1 MGPSRPSGV
10 RVCSSSLV
18 FLLHVEEGREER
30 WEGCLS
36 KKASQITSN
45 QAFRQI
51 KDLRIQLNPVMVKI
65 TYANKRFVAFASV
78 KFALTARLTALEGD
92 AVTT

>member
-1 MGPSRPSGV
+1 M
-10 RVCSSSLV
+10 
-18 FLLHVEEGREER
+18 FLLRVGEGEGER

-36 KKASQITSN
+36 SKASHATSN
-45 QAFRQI
+45 PAFRQI
-51 KDLRIQLNPVMVKI
+51 EDLSIQLDPVMVKI

-78 KFALTARLTALEGD
+78 KFALTARFTALEGD